1 MQSHEFIVPD
11 DPSKLRA
18 LVDVLMSELKSSH
31 IKITD
36 LEQRLAWMNRH
47 RFGTRS
53 ENADQLN
60 LTLENAEIA
69 ATMVAPDDEEAF
81 ELTGVAD
88 DDAPRKPKR
97 KPLPDHLERN
107 ETVLTPSSDSCGSC
121 GGAMRQIGED
131 ATEELEYVP
140 GRFIVN
146 RIVRPRFTCGG
157 CERFS

>member
-1 MQSHEFIVPD
+1 MQPDEFKVPD

-36 LEQRLAWMNRH
+36 LEQRLAGMNRH

-69 ATMVAPDDEEAF
+69 AKMVAPDDEEAF
-81 ELTGVAD
+81 ELTG
-88 DDAPRKPKR
+88 
-97 KPLPDHLERN
+97 
-107 ETVLTPSSDSCGSC
+107 VLTPSSDSCGSC

>member
-1 MQSHEFIVPD
+1 MQPDAFIVPD
-11 DPSKLRA
+11 DPSKLRE

-36 LEQRLAWMNRH
+36 LEQRLAGMNRH

-69 ATMVAPDDEEAF
+69 ATWQRPMAPKMSEQTDI
-81 ELTGVAD
+81 VD

-146 RIVRPRFTCGG
+146 WTCHV
-157 CERFS
+157 FVPLQVLV

>member
-1 MQSHEFIVPD
+1 MQPDEFIVPD

-36 LEQRLAWMNRH
+36 LEQRLAGMNRH

-69 ATMVAPDDEEAF
+69 AKMVAPDDEEAF

-146 RIVRPRFTCGG
+146 WTCHV
-157 CERFS
+157 FVPLQVLV